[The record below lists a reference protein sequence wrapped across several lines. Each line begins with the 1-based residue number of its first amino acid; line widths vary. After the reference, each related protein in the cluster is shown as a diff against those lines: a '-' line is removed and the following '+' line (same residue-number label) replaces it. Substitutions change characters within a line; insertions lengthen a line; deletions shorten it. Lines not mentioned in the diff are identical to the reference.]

1 MLEPP
6 SWHARFGEA
15 MIARRVMTAVLLLVA
30 GIVSPGVCDACPQK
44 GCPACPQAGYSACT
58 QAGSH
63 WEAAASNSDP
73 VCSLCGRTGTAAV
86 ADSGCHGT
94 PFSGQ
99 LGGSMEAGDGLSN
112 SCDACRCMLSPRGLD
127 DQAAAGGVRGDSPA
141 DGAIAAAGAT
151 LPLPIDTHR
160 LSAADLFVGSLL
172 PTRPARVLF
181 GVWRN

>member
-15 MIARRVMTAVLLLVA
+15 MIARRVMTAILLLVA

-44 GCPACPQAGYSACT
+44 GCPACLQAGYPACL
-58 QAGSH
+58 QAGYH
-63 WEAAASNSDP
+63 CEAAASNSDT
-73 VCSLCGRTGTAAV
+73 VCPLCGRTGTAAV

-94 PFSGQ
+94 PFTGQ
-99 LGGSMEAGDGLSN
+99 LGGSMEVGDGPSN
-112 SCDACRCMLSPRGLD
+112 SCGGCRCMLSPRGLD
-127 DQAAAGGVRGDSPA
+127 DQVASGGVRGDSPGH
-141 DGAIAAAGAT
+141 GAIAAAGLL
-151 LPLPIDTHR
+151 LPLPIDPDR
-160 LSAADLFVGSLL
+160 LSAAELFVGSLL